1 MTHGKGKKG
10 GRGAG
15 LRGGK
20 GNAGLLKHKYMH
32 MKKYDPDHFGRHG
45 FKRPQSI
52 LKNVKIIN
60 VGDIEEKFVGK
71 KEINLTK
78 LGYDKLLGGGQIKTK
93 IKITVDSASEKAI
106 EKIKEKGGEVIVPEE
121 EVLEEKDSV
130 EEIKEE
136 IEPKTDEKTEDK

>member
-1 MTHGKGKKG
+1 VIELTKQKTKKFRGSMTHGRGKKG

-32 MKKYDPDHFGRHG
+32 MLKYMPDHFGRHG

-52 LKNVKIIN
+52 IKKDKTIN
-60 VGDIEEKFVGK
+60 IGQLEEMFPGK

-78 LGYDKLLGGGQIKTK
+78 EGFDKLLGSGTINSSMK
-93 IKITVDSASEKAI
+93 IKVKKASKKAI
-106 EKIKEKGGEVIVPEE
+106 EKIKEKGGDVETEE
-121 EVLEEKDSV
+121 S
-130 EEIKEE
+130 
-136 IEPKTDEKTEDK
+136 